1 MQFFIFNNSTN
12 SLEIDEHSILLVKE
26 FADLWDQ
33 GRNKCKEDKT
43 GKLRL
48 RAFKELTYI
57 YLVLDFKS
65 PYFQYKESEKH
76 TAALAD
82 SGMTEDML
90 KDETFL
96 AAFRKYKEIQDS
108 DPILSLIKTS
118 LNTLFKLQIWLD
130 NIDFE
135 DDIDDEGRLLYKPK
149 EIFDSIAGIDRM
161 RDQLLALEK
170 KHKDGLKAEG
180 NSVRGEVE
188 LGMFDS

>member
-1 MQFFIFNNSTN
+1 MQFFIFNNDTN
-12 SLEIDEHSILLVKE
+12 SLEINEYDILLVKE

-48 RAFKELTYI
+48 KAYKELTYI

-76 TAALAD
+76 TAAMVD

-96 AAFRKYKEIQDS
+96 AAFRKYKQIQDS

-118 LNTLFKLQIWLD
+118 MNTLFKLQIWLD

-149 EIFDSIAGIDRM
+149 EIFDSIAGIDKM

>member
-1 MQFFIFNNSTN
+1 MQFFIFNNDTN
-12 SLEIDEHSILLVKE
+12 SLEINEYDILLVKE
-26 FADLWDQ
+26 FKDLWDQ
-33 GRNKCKEDKT
+33 ERNKCKEDKT
-43 GKLRL
+43 GKMRL
-48 RAFKELTYI
+48 KAYKELTYI

-76 TAALAD
+76 TAAMVD

-96 AAFRKYKEIQDS
+96 AAFRKYKQIQDS

-118 LNTLFKLQIWLD
+118 MNTLFKLQIWLD

-149 EIFDSIAGIDRM
+149 EIFDSIAGIDKM